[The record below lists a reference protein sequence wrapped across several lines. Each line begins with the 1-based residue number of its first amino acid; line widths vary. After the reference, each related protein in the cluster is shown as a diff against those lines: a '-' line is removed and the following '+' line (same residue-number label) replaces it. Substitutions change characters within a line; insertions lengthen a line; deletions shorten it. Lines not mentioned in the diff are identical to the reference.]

1 MLGELNRPAQG
12 PEKTNSN
19 EWLLPGTRF
28 LTVRDVADYLRIS
41 VQSVYRWSSEGRLKG
56 IKFGG
61 CLRFPVEEVMA
72 FSKNGF
78 RKRRKNG
85 KGDNLGGERS

>member
-1 MLGELNRPAQG
+1 MSAEHNRPAQT
-12 PEKTNSN
+12 PDDPNSN
-19 EWLLPGTRF
+19 QWQLPEHSF
-28 LTVRDVADYLRIS
+28 LTVRDVAYRLRIS

-56 IKFGG
+56 VKFGG
-61 CLRFPVEEVMA
+61 CLRFPIEEVMA

-78 RKRRKNG
+78 RKRRKNS